1 MSARYPKC
9 FAKHCEIN
17 LKILLYYTNKKSQAL
32 LIGKQKK
39 HLCRYI
45 NTKLITYNILAL
57 HFFYEMVTRQ
67 GPIQCS
73 EMKIAIF
80 VLQMCNEM
88 EFFGALTQSK
98 VKRAKG
104 LSLKKKTTQ

>member
-1 MSARYPKC
+1 MLP
-9 FAKHCEIN
+9 
-17 LKILLYYTNKKSQAL
+17 
-32 LIGKQKK
+32 K
-39 HLCRYI
+39 HLHMI
-45 NTKLITYNILAL
+45 WPIGTSDQL
-57 HFFYEMVTRQ
+57 FYEM
-67 GPIQCS
+67 QCS
-73 EMKIAIF
+73 EMKTAIF